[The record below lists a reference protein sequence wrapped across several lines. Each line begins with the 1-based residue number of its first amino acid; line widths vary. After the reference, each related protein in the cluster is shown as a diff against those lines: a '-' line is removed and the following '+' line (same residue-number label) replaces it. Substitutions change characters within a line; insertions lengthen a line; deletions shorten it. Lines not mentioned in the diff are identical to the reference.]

1 VKEYI
6 LVERKKDKSG
16 WLVLLGAAF
25 FVAFWKWVLVSLIGY
40 CIGLAIRKAWRLY
53 QAHKDKMISRQ
64 ASIAM
69 RADHENQ
76 LAMAGD
82 PVGIYGRYDAVTM
95 PMTYPLPPAVRVG
108 WDDFDDGFKDWK

>member
-1 VKEYI
+1 MKEYI

-25 FVAFWKWVLVSLIGY
+25 FVAFWKWVLVSLVWFG
-40 CIGLAIRKAWRLY
+40 IGLLAHKLWKMWR
-53 QAHKDKMISRQ
+53 AHKDKMLSRR

-82 PVGIYGRYDAVTM
+82 PVGIYGRYDAATM
-95 PMTYPLPPAVRVG
+95 PITNYSILPG
-108 WDDFDDGFKDWK
+108 YSFDNFDDGLKEWK